1 MKFYKIVNPEG
12 HQGMTYTEGLNTDV
26 MPFNPSGNCKSGNNW
41 IQYNDI
47 PHMNHIFNL

>member
-26 MPFNPSGNCKSGNNW
+26 MPFN
-41 IQYNDI
+41 DI
-47 PHMNHIFNL
+47 PHMKHIFK